1 MYYVS
6 DALEMEEDKMEIAVA
21 LPVISLR
28 SFSPRRPR
36 AAWFWTRLAPRVH
49 AHHTLTPHTETP
61 DGERV
66 FESRVLPNRF
76 AIDWR
81 SD

>member
-1 MYYVS
+1 MEGGTTFRAPRCCLHLTYYVS

-36 AAWFWTRLAPRVH
+36 AAWLWTRLRPRVH
-49 AHHTLTPHTETP
+49 VHHTLAPHTETP
-61 DGERV
+61 V
-66 FESRVLPNRF
+66 
-76 AIDWR
+76 
-81 SD
+81 